1 MAGSA
6 SGGARRPAA
15 PPIGSRLHQQRDRIK
30 GRPWKD
36 RAEQPH
42 GALFAY
48 EYLEAE
54 QAFRGVIQIMRAAA
68 INIERVTGLL
78 GAGPILVGRSR
89 RAGYGGE
96 AAVELAG
103 QAQREYENVSDM
115 ISRDID
121 AGTSFRALLVSS
133 YVS

>member
-15 PPIGSRLHQQRDRIK
+15 PPIGSRFHQQRDRIK

-54 QAFRGVIQIMRAAA
+54 QVFRGVVQVMPRARAD
-68 INIERVTGLL
+68 IERIKELL

-96 AAVELAG
+96 ADVELAG
-103 QAQREYENVSDM
+103 E
-115 ISRDID
+115 
-121 AGTSFRALLVSS
+121 
-133 YVS
+133 